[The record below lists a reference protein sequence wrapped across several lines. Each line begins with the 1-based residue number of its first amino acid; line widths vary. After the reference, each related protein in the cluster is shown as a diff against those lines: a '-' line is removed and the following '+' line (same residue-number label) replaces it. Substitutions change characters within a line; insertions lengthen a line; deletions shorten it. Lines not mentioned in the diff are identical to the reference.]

1 MIFKELTNW
10 RFLVRR
16 RRPQRANSQ
25 NQILSS
31 SNQILASKTP
41 PPKNGKSNSTL
52 AFTFASRLKRQRIS
66 CLTWW
71 SIDHGLDMCSRN
83 FGPFTHPHDPWRNL
97 LYNFSFYIYIIRRH
111 MMMSKLCHI
120 WSFYNLE
127 SDTHEPTPQKKNT
140 KIK

>member
-10 RFLVRR
+10 SFLVRR

-31 SNQILASKTP
+31 SNQILASKTT
-41 PPKNGKSNSTL
+41 PPKNGKSSSTL

-71 SIDHGLDMCSRN
+71 SIDHGLDLCSRN
-83 FGPFTHPHDPWRNL
+83 FGPFTHPLHDPWRNL

-120 WSFYNLE
+120 WSFSIWKVTLTNR
-127 SDTHEPTPQKKNT
+127 PPKKKT